1 MAGDMLT
8 LVDTSSQIDAVAR
21 LATEIW
27 REHYTP
33 IIGAAQVE
41 YMLTQF
47 QSPTAITHQITHEHY
62 KYYLLE
68 TEGAAQGYLAIQPQ
82 GDCLFLSKLYVRAAA
97 RARGHARAAI
107 HFAEQ
112 YAHQLQLKELA
123 LTVNRQNR
131 LAITIYERLGF
142 INAGPIVTDIGDG
155 FVMDDYRME
164 KPL

>member
-1 MAGDMLT
+1 MVT
-8 LVDTSSQIDAVAR
+8 LVDTSTQIDIVAS

-27 REHYTP
+27 RQHYTP
-33 IIGAAQVE
+33 IIGAAQIE

-47 QSPTAITHQITHEHY
+47 QSPTAITRQITHEHY

-68 TEGAAQGYLAIQPQ
+68 TDDTAQGYLAVQPQ

-97 RARGHARAAI
+97 RTHGHARAAL
-107 HFAEQ
+107 HFVEQ
-112 YAHQLQLKELA
+112 YARQLQLKQLA
-123 LTVNRQNR
+123 LTVNRQNL

-142 INAGPIVTDIGDG
+142 IKIGSVVADIGGG

-164 KPL
+164 KLL

>member
-1 MAGDMLT
+1 MARDMLT
-8 LVDTSSQIDAVAR
+8 LVDTSSQIDTVAW

-47 QSPTAITHQITHEHY
+47 QSPAAIKRQIAHEDY

-68 TEGAAQGYLAIQPQ
+68 TEGAAQGYLAVQPQ

-97 RARGHARAAI
+97 RAQGLSRAAI

-112 YAHQLQLKELA
+112 CAHQLQLKQLA
-123 LTVNRQNR
+123 LTVNRQNL

-142 INAGPIVTDIGDG
+142 INTGPVVADIGGG